1 VEFFNAFTMRLCCV
15 VAVCGRECPVAN
27 RLAALSTVLYEFFN
41 DYNENA
47 TRAK

>member
-15 VAVCGRECPVAN
+15 VALCGRECLGAS

-41 DYNENA
+41 PYTEND
-47 TRAK
+47 TRAN